1 MKKRLVAF
9 FLAACLFF
17 SNSLMGD
24 ITSVAAE
31 NDNNSDFQEDTVD
44 KDEQSNEA
52 DSEIQPD
59 ENQEISSEQTDGST
73 DEEELTEDGEELQEN
88 TDKAIAPQQQESN
101 KEPLS
106 DDTNED
112 DITDQGELKENSWRY
127 TEGVWTPP
135 IENGISLFSG
145 DAWSFVDGHY
155 VNNRG
160 EIIEG
165 AIAKGIDVSEHNGV
179 IDWEQVKNSDVKFA
193 IIRCGYGQNQTNQD
207 DDYWE
212 RNVKECVRLGI
223 PFGVYL
229 YSYAMTP
236 EAAKS
241 EAEHVLR
248 LISGYKLSYPV
259 FYDLEN
265 EGGSYNQAS
274 LSAKELG
281 DIAQTF
287 CDTVSAAGYD
297 VGIYANT
304 NWFTNY
310 LTDSRFSQWD
320 KWVAQYNYECTYGG
334 SYSMWQCTST
344 GSVPGING
352 NVDLNFDFQY
362 ATSYWEEI
370 DGNLYYYENGVMQT
384 GFKTINGQKYYF
396 GEDGICRRGTW
407 IEVDGKKYYAMSD
420 GALRVGWLSF
430 GSTYYYCGSDAAI
443 VTGKQ
448 SIDGNWYYFNKDG
461 IRQYNAWINDGDN
474 TYYAMSDGIL
484 RVGWLSFGSTYYY
497 CGSDAAIVKGLQVI
511 NGLYYYF
518 DEETGIQQARSA
530 GWHTIDGK
538 DYYTMPDGGLRVGW
552 LSFGSTYYYCGSD
565 AAIVKG
571 LQAINGLYYYF
582 DEKTGI
588 QQARSAGWHT
598 IDGKRYYTMPDGGLR
613 VGWLSFGST
622 YYYCGS
628 DGAVVT
634 GKESIDG
641 NWYYFNEDGIRQSS
655 TWINDGNKKYY
666 AMPDGTLRVGWLS
679 FGSTYYYC
687 GSDAVVVT
695 GKESIGGNWYYF
707 NEDGI
712 RQSSTWIN
720 DGNKKYYAMPD
731 GTLRV
736 GWLSFGSTY

>member
-9 FLAACLFF
+9 FLAACLVF
-17 SNSLMGD
+17 SNSLVGD

-31 NDNNSDFQEDTVD
+31 NVNNSDLQEDTVD

-52 DSEIQPD
+52 DSEIQLD
-59 ENQEISSEQTDGST
+59 ENQEVPSEQTDGNT
-73 DEEELTEDGEELQEN
+73 DEEDLTEGEEELQEN
-88 TDKAIAPQQQESN
+88 TDKAITPQQQESN

-106 DDTNED
+106 DDTYED
-112 DITDQGELKENSWRY
+112 DIIDQGELKENSWRY

-160 EIIEG
+160 QVIEG

-179 IDWEQVKNSDVKFA
+179 IDWEKVKNSDVKFA
-193 IIRCGYGQNQTNQD
+193 IIRCGYGQNYTSQD
-207 DDYWE
+207 DLYWE

-274 LSAKELG
+274 LGAEALG
-281 DIAQTF
+281 DIAETF
-287 CDTVSAAGYD
+287 CNIISGAGYN

-310 LTDSRFSQWD
+310 LTDSRFSRWD
-320 KWVAQYNYECTYGG
+320 KWVAQYNYECTYSGN
-334 SYSMWQCTST
+334 YSMWQSTST
-344 GSVPGING
+344 GSVPGISG
-352 NVDLNFDFQY
+352 NVDLNFDFKY
-362 ATSYWEEI
+362 SNSYWHEEN
-370 DGNLYYYENGVMQT
+370 GNLYYYQNGIMQT

-396 GEDGICRRGTW
+396 GDDGICRKSTW
-407 IEVDGKKYYAMSD
+407 IESDGEKYYAMPD
-420 GALRVGWLSF
+420 G
-430 GSTYYYCGSDAAI
+430 T
-443 VTGKQ
+443 
-448 SIDGNWYYFNKDG
+448 
-461 IRQYNAWINDGDN
+461 
-474 TYYAMSDGIL
+474 L

-497 CGSDAAIVKGLQVI
+497 CGSDAAIVKGLQKI
-511 NGLYYYF
+511 DGLYYYF
-518 DEETGIQQARSA
+518 DEETGVQQARTA
-530 GWHTIDGK
+530 GWHTINDK
-538 DYYTMPDGGLRVGW
+538 KYYTMPDGGLRVGW

-565 AAIVKG
+565 AAIVTGKQNIDG
-571 LQAINGLYYYF
+571 NWYYF
-582 DEKTGI
+582 NESGVRQKGKWI
-588 QQARSAGWHT
+588 E
-598 IDGKRYYTMPDGGLR
+598 DGDNKYYAMPDATLR

-628 DGAVVT
+628 DAAIVT
-634 GKESIDG
+634 GKQNIDG
-641 NWYYFNEDGIRQSS
+641 NWYYFNENGVRQKGKWIEDGDNKYYAMPDATLRVGWLSFGS
-655 TWINDGNKKYY
+655 TYYYCRSDAAIVTGKQKIDGNWYYFNESGVRQKGKWIEDGDKKYY

-687 GSDAVVVT
+687 NNDAEIVT
-695 GKESIGGNWYYF
+695 GRYLIDGIWYEF
-707 NEDGI
+707 NEEGI
-712 RQSSTWIN
+712 LQNS
-720 DGNKKYYAMPD
+720 
-731 GTLRV
+731 
-736 GWLSFGSTY
+736 